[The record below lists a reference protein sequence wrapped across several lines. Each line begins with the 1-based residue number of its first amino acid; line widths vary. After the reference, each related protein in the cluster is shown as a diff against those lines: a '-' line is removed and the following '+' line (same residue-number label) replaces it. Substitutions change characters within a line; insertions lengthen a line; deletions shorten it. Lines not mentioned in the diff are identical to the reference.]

1 MSFGCGDD
9 DEETAG
15 GGTLIAGYRRKV
27 RKLEKM
33 LLL

>member
-1 MSFGCGDD
+1 VSFGCGDDD

-27 RKLEKM
+27 RK
-33 LLL
+33 

>member
-9 DEETAG
+9 DEEETAG

-27 RKLEKM
+27 RK
-33 LLL
+33 